1 MKHRVS
7 LIEQNDDHTL
17 ARAKALAD
25 AIKDV
30 AAELRLIDVA
40 DFIAYIHVEQFGN
53 IQDIV
58 TSAVEMFFKHG
69 TLSYGWAAEFEIEWD
84 RPPTIMIDMEFRHMS
99 VSFTFGLTLQAA
111 QAGVVIR
118 HIAFDDVVEDP
129 QMQTQRLIEA
139 ITDAKLPLLRR

>member
-1 MKHRVS
+1 M

-118 HIAFDDVVEDP
+118 HIAFDDLVEDP

>member
-1 MKHRVS
+1 VS

>member
-1 MKHRVS
+1 M

-118 HIAFDDVVEDP
+118 HIAFDDLVEDP

-139 ITDAKLPLLRR
+139 ITDAKLPLRRR